1 MRKIKLSEQ
10 QVRKLL
16 SLKEAIATG
25 SNPQQLTIS
34 MPQNNLTA
42 AQKQNPALAVKAT
55 QDAAKKQGIPDTV
68 DTTARANVNG
78 ENVEFV
84 AKTAGDQM
92 NATSTT
98 NESIIITNKQLN
110 SMRLRKLKEN
120 STIITLKDLLK

>member
-34 MPQNNLTA
+34 MPQSNLTA

-55 QDAAKKQGIPDTV
+55 QDAAKKQGVPDTV